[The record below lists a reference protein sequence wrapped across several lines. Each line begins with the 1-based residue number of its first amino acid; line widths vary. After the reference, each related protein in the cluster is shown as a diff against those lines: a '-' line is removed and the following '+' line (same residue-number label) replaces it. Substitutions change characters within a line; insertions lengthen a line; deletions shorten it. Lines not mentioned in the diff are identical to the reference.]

1 MLSEHR
7 VDKTDS
13 VRFMIMVTVTLVA
26 LHLIYF
32 PRVTV
37 LNDCTLK
44 TLVTLQYLTLFW
56 IKKLSF
62 TVKEV

>member
-37 LNDCTLK
+37 LNNCTLK
-44 TLVTLQYLTLFW
+44 TLVTCSVLHQ
-56 IKKLSF
+56 KVKLYGERSL
-62 TVKEV
+62 ESR

>member
-13 VRFMIMVTVTLVA
+13 VRFMVTVTLVA
-26 LHLIYF
+26 LHLVYF

-44 TLVTLQYLTLFW
+44 TLDTCSVLHQ
-56 IKKLSF
+56 KVKLYGERSPEF
-62 TVKEV
+62 R